1 MEDGN
6 QNTKN
11 DNTSKKKKYNL
22 VIDYS
27 KFQNNF
33 LNNKIKEENIK
44 KIIDE
49 EKENKT
55 DQVKNTKNYDQFLN
69 VSDILNEN
77 MSQSS
82 LNENENSKNKMDSNN
97 NQIKNN
103 NIKNK
108 KINRNI
114 FNSNNYD
121 NFSIEES
128 EETNLLLSYN
138 DLVLN
143 SNNNGR
149 RIKIEKIN
157 EKNSNNDYNKT
168 TLNSNKKKRNY
179 LKFINKNNLEL
190 KLSKALEKNK
200 QKQNEK
206 TSYAK
211 INEKNKL
218 FKEKQYKN
226 NNYSNKFDKF
236 NLFNETN
243 NNYNNSV
250 LTLSDISNIP
260 STTTTVDFITG
271 NNSNNVSNQ
280 TYYNNKIKIKSA
292 KSIPLLQNN
301 YLILNKNN
309 KNNSKS
315 NNKTYHSVNELKL
328 IDINKNNI
336 NSKRRKRSYEKEN
349 NLMIFVNKKKPNE
362 TYNKNKNDKND
373 DLIYLL
379 DNIKTKYQKQENK
392 YINQQKN
399 MKSEIEIL
407 REKLKALSVNEALYQ
422 VEIEKLKRKNINN
435 NNELNNNDII
445 NTNTNNNLS
454 LTKSVN
460 TSEKRFFEKKLDDI
474 IQKNNKD
481 TINSNLYSF
490 SKKTT
495 NNKLEQLLEL
505 FNLDKDLFSDENII
519 FENEE
524 SFNYEKAFLE
534 YPLLK
539 KFIEILVEKY
549 KKEKE
554 YRTRLEEKT
563 VEIFTNDMKTINILE
578 KKIKKYEENNKQY
591 KNNSCLNIS
600 VEGLSDNIIK
610 NSCNSYKSCDKI

>member
-55 DQVKNTKNYDQFLN
+55 DQTKNTKNYDQFLN

-128 EETNLLLSYN
+128 DETNLLLSYN

-149 RIKIEKIN
+149 RIKIDKIN

-362 TYNKNKNDKND
+362 TFIKNKNDKND

-407 REKLKALSVNEALYQ
+407 REKLKTLSVNEALYQ